1 MLTNTRRIMLNRNY
15 SPHKAYNPD
24 KKHDNQCRGN
34 SISPRHNN
42 LILLSTENKRAQ
54 NHTDLSY
61 Q

>member
-1 MLTNTRRIMLNRNY
+1 MLNRNY

-24 KKHDNQCRGN
+24 KKHDNQRRGN